1 MAQQQVLAVC
11 GLSLPA
17 AGEGWPAIVQC
28 MDQFACAKFAFAL
41 DSRVKR
47 ADDALNANIDVLGQI
62 LFQLIWIKGPRVNHK

>member
-17 AGEGWPAIVQC
+17 AGEGVAIVQC